1 MSQTVTIQCGERLSI
16 ERVESLYSEMEAAI
30 REASDIELAAGQV
43 QFCDTAGLQLILGLY
58 TSLERNGQHLRWT
71 DPAEVI
77 YETSALLGLQ
87 DRLGL
92 PERAA

>member
-16 ERVESLYSEMEAAI
+16 ERVESLYSEMETAI
-30 REASDIELAAGQV
+30 RDAADIELAAGQV
-43 QFCDTAGLQLILGLY
+43 QFCDTAGLQLILGLFIRLQIN
-58 TSLERNGQHLRWT
+58 SQQLRWAE
-71 DPAEVI
+71 PSEVI

-92 PERAA
+92 PKRAV